1 MSVDL
6 RLDAKAFVG
15 LGAFSETA
23 QSLISPWNGADV
35 RVSEETRARLTAAG
49 AIDAQGVRQEL
60 RSSLHALASATASTS
75 LTFLGSDVLI
85 ELLLWTSGDRRTV
98 GVSAASDDT
107 LRLQDPPPTE
117 AVLSAIGDLVGHS
130 GLRALDLTLQLPI
143 DDAFVVAAI
152 VDTQRRGL
160 LRRFASNGETSEP
173 TVGVTEISAAVDEAS
188 KGEPGLL
195 DAVARLC
202 PTGAP
207 DAGRVA
213 HAVARLSRG
222 GIVEGNPSAVRLVGP
237 LAELPSHFPLI
248 RAEVELGNACISN
261 ADVRRLGFICLQA
274 GVSDLLLVERV
285 EDQVRFEV
293 VSADTVVGY
302 LECFLRTP
310 DFGRGPELSP
320 GSSQPGPIPAQRPQ
334 TSAAPASLERLW
346 SPTHLVPEG
355 GLAAFSAPN
364 PYVSPVAHL
373 DPRVE
378 VRVVER
384 AGQWARIV
392 CTNGWS
398 GWVNGTALT
407 ELRPR

>member
-15 LGAFSETA
+15 LGAFSETE

-35 RVSEETRARLTAAG
+35 RVSEETCARLGGSGCHRCPRRQTRASVIVARAG
-49 AIDAQGVRQEL
+49 HGHGVDIADVPRL
-60 RSSLHALASATASTS
+60 RRADRA
-75 LTFLGSDVLI
+75 
-85 ELLLWTSGDRRTV
+85 LLWTSGDRRTV

-117 AVLSAIGDLVGHS
+117 AVLSAIGDLVGRS
-130 GLRALDLTLQLPI
+130 GLRALDLNRNCLF
-143 DDAFVVAAI
+143 DGAFVVAAI

-237 LAELPSHFPLI
+237 LAELPI
-248 RAEVELGNACISN
+248 
-261 ADVRRLGFICLQA
+261 
-274 GVSDLLLVERV
+274 
-285 EDQVRFEV
+285 
-293 VSADTVVGY
+293 
-302 LECFLRTP
+302 
-310 DFGRGPELSP
+310 
-320 GSSQPGPIPAQRPQ
+320 
-334 TSAAPASLERLW
+334 TSR
-346 SPTHLVPEG
+346 
-355 GLAAFSAPN
+355 
-364 PYVSPVAHL
+364 
-373 DPRVE
+373 
-378 VRVVER
+378 
-384 AGQWARIV
+384 
-392 CTNGWS
+392 
-398 GWVNGTALT
+398 
-407 ELRPR
+407 